1 MNITDILNKVLNN
14 KKFIESLFKDD
25 DFDMS
30 LFEYRLGNVLK
41 YYLITNDTNT
51 TYTYPE
57 IESLLERAKSASE
70 SMDSKEALDYI
81 LSHGYMTHSFNGNKR
96 DIISKY
102 GLSYTN
108 SLTEEEKDK
117 IKRKRLLLNKLEEL
131 TKLSPFLSGIDKE
144 EEERLYITSPGT
156 KTFYYALNGSPERLY
171 MGPLFQEYSAPLPFI
186 VGESKYDYY
195 LRVLK
200 RKLKDKYINE
210 ESKEYKEALSLG
222 EEVLKEYI
230 SKKPLIALIKVS
242 NIKDLYF
249 SYAGFKPKRLSDRI
263 KESITNYYSFFSNE
277 DNVYIGGNGLDNL
290 STNDYSSI
298 TEISLLDVLDG
309 FDLRNIYA
317 RSKGLPVGTLV
328 DYNTCRLTNRSRLND
343 LINVIDHV
351 TEIDDLN
358 ELERLYNIYGY
369 LSTEKHK
376 MFKKSYDVP
385 LSDMYDML
393 LSVKSTKKAL
403 FEKESYK
410 PNTYY
415 KDTLLNVISD
425 FERKSL
431 INYMLDIDDDILDD
445 KHQYKSLLHGVN
457 HTRRVAFNVLLLTNK
472 LKSFNRRDTQILLTI
487 AKYHDIGR
495 LNDGVDD
502 SHGERSAFILSKTNE
517 LKDYDEEEKELIY
530 FVIKEHSLNNKQNS
544 IDIDNL
550 PISKKARYKKFLSL
564 FKDADKLDR
573 VRLSTSPQIGLDTSR
588 LSFNISKQ
596 YENVAYESYEKLLD
610 LFSLLKKERLLEEMI
625 ETTKEYE
632 VIAEF
637 RRKLDAKRKE
647 LEERNRRV
655 LEEIKEKEREM
666 NNARNI

>member
-1 MNITDILNKVLNN
+1 
-14 KKFIESLFKDD
+14 
-25 DFDMS
+25 
-30 LFEYRLGNVLK
+30 
-41 YYLITNDTNT
+41 
-51 TYTYPE
+51 
-57 IESLLERAKSASE
+57 
-70 SMDSKEALDYI
+70 
-81 LSHGYMTHSFNGNKR
+81 
-96 DIISKY
+96 
-102 GLSYTN
+102 
-108 SLTEEEKDK
+108 
-117 IKRKRLLLNKLEEL
+117 
-131 TKLSPFLSGIDKE
+131 
-144 EEERLYITSPGT
+144 
-156 KTFYYALNGSPERLY
+156 
-171 MGPLFQEYSAPLPFI
+171 
-186 VGESKYDYY
+186 
-195 LRVLK
+195 
-200 RKLKDKYINE
+200 
-210 ESKEYKEALSLG
+210 
-222 EEVLKEYI
+222 
-230 SKKPLIALIKVS
+230 
-242 NIKDLYF
+242 
-249 SYAGFKPKRLSDRI
+249 
-263 KESITNYYSFFSNE
+263 
-277 DNVYIGGNGLDNL
+277 
-290 STNDYSSI
+290 
-298 TEISLLDVLDG
+298 
-309 FDLRNIYA
+309 
-317 RSKGLPVGTLV
+317 
-328 DYNTCRLTNRSRLND
+328 
-343 LINVIDHV
+343 
-351 TEIDDLN
+351 
-358 ELERLYNIYGY
+358 
-369 LSTEKHK
+369 

-425 FERKSL
+425 FERKGL
-431 INYMLDIDDDILDD
+431 INYVLDIDDDILDD

-610 LFSLLKKERLLEEMI
+610 LFSLLMQIFSYYFNKFFCTKIWYMI
-625 ETTKEYE
+625 
-632 VIAEF
+632 F
-637 RRKLDAKRKE
+637 
-647 LEERNRRV
+647 
-655 LEEIKEKEREM
+655 
-666 NNARNI
+666 